1 MLKILKIDIYY
12 FNLNITKK
20 LKNKK
25 RGGLFFIVQTIFVVI
40 VRAAMETFPTNF
52 ATAYY

>member
-25 RGGLFFIVQTIFVVI
+25 RNK
-40 VRAAMETFPTNF
+40 MESSEF
-52 ATAYY
+52 